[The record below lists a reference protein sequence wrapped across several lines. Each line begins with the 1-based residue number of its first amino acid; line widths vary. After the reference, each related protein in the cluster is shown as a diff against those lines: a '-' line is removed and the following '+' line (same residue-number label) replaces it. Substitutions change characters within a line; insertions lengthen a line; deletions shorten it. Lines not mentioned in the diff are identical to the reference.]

1 MQISPEY
8 GKLAEIIESGDVE
21 AGVAEA
27 QRLIDAGHGA
37 LDIVQQ
43 AIVPCLRDIGDRFSR
58 LELFL
63 PDMIIAADVVKE
75 IQSSVLSQ
83 QLGTESAIGRRGKV
97 VIGTV
102 YGDIHDIGKNIVA
115 SVLEANGF
123 EVYNLGV
130 NVESKL
136 FIQKAREIGAD
147 IIALS
152 SLMSTSM
159 PYQADVI
166 KLVKESDTDRDRF
179 KVVVGGGPVTPEA
192 AKKMNADGQ
201 ASDAP
206 SAVNLM
212 LELLGQEN

>member
-1 MQISPEY
+1 MEIAPEY
-8 GKLAEIIESGDVE
+8 QDLAEIIEAGDIE
-21 AGVAEA
+21 DGVAEV
-27 QRLIDAGHGA
+27 QRLLEAGHHP

-43 AIVPCLRDIGDRFSR
+43 AIVPCLRDIGDRFSQ

-75 IQSSVLSQ
+75 IQASVLNKHLQ
-83 QLGTESAIGRRGKV
+83 EAGAIGRRGKV

-123 EVYNLGV
+123 EVHNLGV

-136 FIQKAREIGAD
+136 FLQKAREINAD
-147 IIALS
+147 VIALS

-166 KLVKESDTDRDRF
+166 KLVKESADGARF

-192 AKKMNADGQ
+192 ARKMNADGC
-201 ASDAP
+201 AENAP
-206 SAVNLM
+206 EAVKVLQN
-212 LELLGQEN
+212 LLGLEQ